1 MLSHFYKQLFPGTR
15 LSPNRLATADFETT
29 RRGGRMATSVGGVL
43 TGRGADFILIDDP
56 QKPDDVMSETRRKG
70 TNGWFDNSLLSRLDN
85 KETGVMIIIMQRL
98 HQDDLVGHVLEK
110 ESWRV
115 VSFPAIA
122 EEDET
127 HLIVSPFGRRTHI
140 RRVGEVL
147 NPERESLESLLAM
160 KNRMGSFGFSSQY
173 QQNPIPVGGAMIKTE
188 WLSFYTSSE
197 LPTSFTY
204 ILQSWDTANK
214 SDEIHDYSVCTT
226 WGVKS
231 GHYYLLDIFRRR
243 LEYPDLKRAIREES
257 RRYRYPSILIE
268 DRASGTQLI
277 QELKREGVFSVRPY
291 DPPPQ
296 TDKILRVYAQTHL
309 FEAGKVHLPTE
320 AAWKENIRET
330 YFVSGGQVR
339 RSGGLHR
346 AGSSPYEYQEQ
357 FGDLAKL

>member
-1 MLSHFYKQLFPGTR
+1 
-15 LSPNRLATADFETT
+15 
-29 RRGGRMATSVGGVL
+29 
-43 TGRGADFILIDDP
+43 
-56 QKPDDVMSETRRKG
+56 
-70 TNGWFDNSLLSRLDN
+70 
-85 KETGVMIIIMQRL
+85 MIIIMQRL